1 MINCENKY
9 CEEDIPDNDSLY
21 RRASFI
27 TFNQKT
33 GKFTASAFK
42 LKDFELNGKI
52 KKCFSANW
60 SRYSTPEETSIDPK
74 YKKKY
79 CVGEFKAII
88 PRKIDLDVS
97 HTPSN
102 HNRSHCT
109 ISQEKLLEDIEIYR
123 AESFI
128 AENCIPKYFPNEII
142 KGEFI

>member
-1 MINCENKY
+1 MSNLENKY
-9 CEEDIPDNDSLY
+9 IEEDVPDNDFLY
-21 RRASFI
+21 RRASFK

-42 LKDFELNGKI
+42 LKTFKLKGKN

-60 SRYSTPEETSIDPK
+60 SRYSTSEETSIDPR
-74 YKKKY
+74 YEKKY

-88 PRKIDLDVS
+88 PRKVNLDVN

-109 ISQEKLLEDIEIYR
+109 ISKEKLIEDIEIYK

-128 AENCIPKYFPNEII
+128 AENCIPKYFPNGTI
-142 KGEFI
+142 KD